1 MVSRIASPV
10 RCGTQRSMPTFSQL
24 RRSMIEQRPALIPD
38 KPAMP
43 AVTVGILVFDGV
55 TLLDVIGPHTVFTL
69 AGMHVQLIAETLT
82 SISTDTS
89 LRLTPDVTIDQSPQH
104 VDIICVPGGGVSDA
118 MSNTEL
124 CDFLRARATTAR
136 YVTSVCSGAL
146 VLAAAGL
153 LDGYRAATHWATREV
168 LKSLGVEVSTERVCM
183 DRNRITGGGITAGID
198 FGLTVVAEVLGRD
211 IAEFVQLGM
220 EYDPQ
225 PPFDTGSPEKAGT
238 DLTNLFTTV
247 TKPVF
252 QPLADAAARLLA
264 Q

>member
-1 MVSRIASPV
+1 M
-10 RCGTQRSMPTFSQL
+10 TEQRSV
-24 RRSMIEQRPALIPD
+24 LIPD
-38 KPAMP
+38 KPALP

-55 TLLDVIGPHTVFTL
+55 TLLDVIGPHTAFTL

-82 SISTDTS
+82 PISTDTS
-89 LRLTPDVTIDQSPQH
+89 IRLTPDVTIDQSPQH
-104 VDIICVPGGGVSDA
+104 LDIICVPGGGVGDA
-118 MSNTEL
+118 MSSTQL

-153 LDGYRAATHWATREV
+153 LDGYRAATHWATRDV
-168 LKSLGVEVSTERVCM
+168 LAGLGVEVSTERVCM

-198 FGLTVVAEVLGRD
+198 FGLTVVAELLGRD

-225 PPFDTGSPEKAGT
+225 PPFDTGSPEKAGV

-252 QPLADAAARLLA
+252 QPLADAAAHLLTQTRDRL
-264 Q
+264 